1 MKEPMMI
8 NNIAK
13 IILLVVLASG
23 SSFMYF
29 FSAKSNDNLEILE
42 PTQVEYIVKDA
53 KVFGTNAEGKFLYK
67 IVAKKAQASNTNRQ
81 IYLDKVI
88 LEYNGDQTIDWIITS
103 DKGQLLSNSNVLAL
117 TGNVTVQNISN
128 ENNMATIATDYL
140 EINPNTYTIATNRD
154 VLIQLDNNKIEAK
167 GLTAQLKDN
176 RLNFNSNINAIIQP

>member
-53 KVFGTNAEGKFLYK
+53 KVFGTNAEGKFF
-67 IVAKKAQASNTNRQ
+67 R
-81 IYLDKVI
+81 
-88 LEYNGDQTIDWIITS
+88 
-103 DKGQLLSNSNVLAL
+103 
-117 TGNVTVQNISN
+117 
-128 ENNMATIATDYL
+128 
-140 EINPNTYTIATNRD
+140 
-154 VLIQLDNNKIEAK
+154 VLIPI
-167 GLTAQLKDN
+167 
-176 RLNFNSNINAIIQP
+176 

>member
-53 KVFGTNAEGKFLYK
+53 KVFGTMQKVNFYIKLLQKKLKLVTRIDKF
-67 IVAKKAQASNTNRQ
+67 I
-81 IYLDKVI
+81 
-88 LEYNGDQTIDWIITS
+88 
-103 DKGQLLSNSNVLAL
+103 
-117 TGNVTVQNISN
+117 
-128 ENNMATIATDYL
+128 
-140 EINPNTYTIATNRD
+140 
-154 VLIQLDNNKIEAK
+154 
-167 GLTAQLKDN
+167 
-176 RLNFNSNINAIIQP
+176 